1 MNIGSYIKMS
11 SSELSN
17 EIDKQKKKIK
27 AAQDTIKLLE
37 KLIIAENA
45 KAPKAISNF
54 LEE

>member
-1 MNIGSYIKMS
+1 MS

-27 AAQDTIKLLE
+27 AAQETIKLLE

-45 KAPKAISNF
+45 KASKPVSNIV
-54 LEE
+54 EE